1 MQLRA
6 KPVLPSGLFKEVDLY
21 IRRRWRQVQYLV
33 DLFWKRWVKE
43 YFPTNVNEILF
54 FRSGTDTEVFVAVTC
69 KEELGAGMWKLLVYN
84 TCCIGVYS
92 L

>member
-1 MQLRA
+1 M
-6 KPVLPSGLFKEVDLY
+6 
-21 IRRRWRQVQYLV
+21 
-33 DLFWKRWVKE
+33 KE